1 MLDIDVMRALAD
13 LSTTNVLTLA
23 TIPLRFQIAP
33 GAASGLGVA
42 NLDFSILVDGAEVAS
57 GTTDSNGE
65 LAVPL
70 LALLVAR
77 PILHI
82 LDTDYS
88 LRLHPD
94 LEVISGLDGQQIRL
108 AQLGYMIGHQLT
120 DVDNDVADDDGEDG
134 PRTQQAIMNFQMDK
148 GLSVDGIVGPNTT
161 NKLKTEVGGV

>member
-1 MLDIDVMRALAD
+1 MDIDVLRSLAD
-13 LSTTNVLTLA
+13 LNGVNVLTLA

-33 GAASGLGVA
+33 GAANRLGVA
-42 NLDFSILVDGAEVAS
+42 NLDFTISVDGNELSS

-65 LAVPL
+65 LTVPL

-82 LDTDYS
+82 LGTDYS

-94 LEVISGLDGQQIRL
+94 LEAISDIDGQQIRF
-108 AQLGYMIGHQLT
+108 AQLGYMMGHQLT